1 MLVRVLGSAA
11 GGGFPQWNCACRNC
25 SDVRMGVAGLA
36 ARSQSSLAVS
46 ADGKNWCLLNASP
59 DLRAQIGN
67 FAALTPSVEYGARF
81 SPLKS
86 VILTNADVDHVAGL
100 LNLREGQPFRL
111 YGSAPILA
119 AVAANPIFGVLA
131 DGIVSRA
138 TIENGMRFEP
148 AGCPGLAVEMFTVSG
163 KVALYLEDGAAST
176 DFASNEGD
184 VVGLK
189 LMDRATGA
197 FACYIPACAEVNA
210 DLIEHIEGAA
220 ALFFDGTLF
229 TDDEMIA
236 QGLSPKTGRRMGHI
250 SISGDDGSI
259 AKLAG
264 VDAGR
269 RIFIH
274 INNSNPVLREASP
287 ERLSVDSAGWEVA
300 YDGMELTL

>member
-25 SDVRMGVAGLA
+25 SDVREGVPGLA

-46 ADGKNWCLLNASP
+46 ADGVNWCLLNASP
-59 DLRAQIGN
+59 DLRTQIGS

-100 LNLREGQPFRL
+100 LDLREGQAFTL
-111 YGSAPILA
+111 YASEPILA
-119 AVAANPIFGVLA
+119 VLAANPIFGVLA
-131 DGIVSRA
+131 HGVVTRSIMK
-138 TIENGMRFEP
+138 NGARFEP
-148 AGCPGLAVEMFTVSG
+148 AGCPGLAVEMFSVAG
-163 KVALYLEDGAAST
+163 KVALYLEDGAPGA
-176 DFASNEGD
+176 DFAADEGD

-197 FACYIPACAEVNA
+197 FACYIPGCAEVNA
-210 DLIEHIEGAA
+210 ELIEHIDGAA

-250 SISGDDGSI
+250 SISGEDGSI
-259 AKLAG
+259 ARLAG

-274 INNSNPVLREASP
+274 MNNSNPVLREGSL
-287 ERLSVDSAGWEVA
+287 ERQSAESAGWEVA
-300 YDGMELTL
+300 HDGMELKL

>member
-1 MLVRVLGSAA
+1 
-11 GGGFPQWNCACRNC
+11 
-25 SDVRMGVAGLA
+25 MGVAGLA

-131 DGIVSRA
+131 DGVVSRA
-138 TIENGMRFEP
+138 TIEYGMRFEP

-163 KVALYLEDGAAST
+163 KVALYLEEGAAST

-259 AKLAG
+259 ARLAG

>member
-25 SDVRMGVAGLA
+25 SDVREGVPGLA

-46 ADGKNWCLLNASP
+46 ADGLNWCLLNASP
-59 DLRAQIGN
+59 DLRAQIGT
-67 FAALTPSVEYGARF
+67 FAALAPSVEYGARF

-111 YGSAPILA
+111 YASARILA
-119 AVAANPIFGVLA
+119 AVATNPIFGVLA
-131 DGIVSRA
+131 DGVVTR
-138 TIENGMRFEP
+138 TVIENGMRFEP
-148 AGCPGLAVEMFTVSG
+148 AGCPGLAVEMFSVPG
-163 KVALYLEDGAAST
+163 KVALYLEDHAAGANFGSG
-176 DFASNEGD
+176 EGD

-197 FACYIPACAEVNA
+197 FACYIPGCAEVNPQ
-210 DLIEHIEGAA
+210 LIDHIEGSA
-220 ALFFDGTLF
+220 ALFFDGTLY

-250 SISGDDGSI
+250 SISGEEGSMTR
-259 AKLAG
+259 LAG

-274 INNSNPVLREASP
+274 LNNSNPVLREDSP
-287 ERLSVDSAGWEVA
+287 ERQSVESAGWEVA
-300 YDGMELTL
+300 YDGMELSL